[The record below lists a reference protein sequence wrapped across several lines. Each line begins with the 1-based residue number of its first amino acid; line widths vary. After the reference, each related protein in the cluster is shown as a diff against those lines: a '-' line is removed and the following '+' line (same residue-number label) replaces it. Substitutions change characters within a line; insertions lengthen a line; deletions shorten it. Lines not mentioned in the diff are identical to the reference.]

1 MVKFHGMATPSIFN
15 RRSHARFWWRTSTTF
30 WSSLLSTEEA
40 CPWPLAV
47 FYCFGSFWQTTSA
60 TSATSFSFLFF
71 FRLGRGSRLT
81 VGGGGGEG
89 GGGGRARRGWDPKVS
104 FYVDPLALSARSSH
118 KPFFLFR
125 AISSSSFELLSTLA
139 TMNLGG
145 MNDGGPVKLTLQV

>member
-1 MVKFHGMATPSIFN
+1 MVKFHGMAAPSISN
-15 RRSHARFWWRTSTTF
+15 QRSHARFWWRTSITF

-40 CPWPLAV
+40 RPWPLVV
-47 FYCFGSFWQTTSA
+47 FYCFGSYWWTASA

-71 FRLGRGSRLT
+71 FRLGVGSGLI
-81 VGGGGGEG
+81 VGGGGGGGGEG
-89 GGGGRARRGWDPKVS
+89 ERAGRGWDPEVS

-118 KPFFLFR
+118 RPFFLFR
-125 AISSSSFELLSTLA
+125 AISSSSSELLSTRA